1 LCFEHVLYPWR
12 HAFCFITSERSRF
25 SGVAKDLNLNRH
37 IASAKPRHKIFAKLA
52 KEQMPE
58 LPDPQAEARRRMV
71 DSQLISRGISDP
83 RVLDAMLRV
92 LRHEFV
98 AAINRAQAY
107 EDHPLPIGDG
117 QTISQPYVVALMLES
132 LQLTAT
138 DTVLEVG
145 TGSGY
150 ASALL
155 AQLVANVFSIE
166 RHASLAESARA
177 VVASLGYKNV
187 RVFTGD
193 GTLGLPSYAPFDA
206 ILVSAASFDVPPA
219 LLAQL
224 REAGRL
230 IIPVGPP
237 DSQQLHLI
245 RIINGQPVVSL
256 RDPVRFVP
264 LISASE

>member
-1 LCFEHVLYPWR
+1 
-12 HAFCFITSERSRF
+12 
-25 SGVAKDLNLNRH
+25 
-37 IASAKPRHKIFAKLA
+37 
-52 KEQMPE
+52 MPT
-58 LPDPQAEARRRMV
+58 PHDPQTEARRHMV
-71 DSQLISRGISDP
+71 DSQLISRGITDL

-92 LRHEFV
+92 PRHEFV
-98 AAINRAQAY
+98 SASNRAEAY

-150 ASALL
+150 ATALL
-155 AQLVANVFSIE
+155 AELAANVFSIE
-166 RHASLAESARA
+166 RHARLAANARA
-177 VVASLGYKNV
+177 VLAALGYTNV

-193 GTLGLPSYAPFDA
+193 GTLGLPDYAPFDA
-206 ILVSAASFDVPPA
+206 ILVSAASSDVPPA
-219 LLAQL
+219 LLSQL
-224 REAGRL
+224 REGGRL

-245 RIINGQPVVSL
+245 RIINGQPAVSL

-264 LISASE
+264 LISAPE